1 GAAAGFA
8 VLVAGHYALIPHVAH
23 VRSPMKHAGDVWTYC
38 RDANVPVACYPRPV
52 DSVAFYTGRS
62 DFKSYR
68 SKETQILL
76 QHLQDRPRTVVL
88 FSHRHSLKQL
98 RDVLPPHMRMTVER
112 KLGLCDIAVV
122 ERAVPVGQ
130 ASTPSRGPAFD

>member
-1 GAAAGFA
+1 ASH
-8 VLVAGHYALIPHVAH
+8 VL
-23 VRSPMKHAGDVWTYC
+23 SPMRHADDVWTYC
-38 RDANVPVACYPRPV
+38 RDADVPVACYPRPI

-76 QHLQDRPRTVVL
+76 NHLQERPRTVVL

-112 KLGLCDIAVV
+112 KLGLCDMAVGG
-122 ERAVPVGQ
+122 RAVAVGQ
-130 ASTPSRGPAFD
+130 GAAPSRGPAVD